1 MSVEGRVLIVED
13 DPAQREML
21 AGFLRDLGVE
31 TEEAEKGRRALD
43 VLDSQPIDLVVTDL
57 RMPGMEGSQLLKEI
71 KSQNPELGVVLVTA
85 FGTVQGAVE
94 ALKAGACNYLLKPLD
109 LDEVEHVIRRC
120 LADRQLRR
128 ENRELRQRLGEIES
142 LPGIVTAGG
151 PMAETLSKV
160 ARVAP
165 SNVSVLLLG
174 ESGTGKELLARA
186 IHAASPR
193 AEGPFVAVNA
203 AALSPTL
210 LESELFGHERGAFT
224 GADRARAG
232 RFESA
237 KGGTL
242 FLDEIG
248 ELPSDIQV
256 KLLRVLQ
263 ERAIERVGSNHSVPV
278 DVRVV
283 AATHH
288 DLPARLQEGNFRED
302 LYYRLAVVTIE
313 LPPLRRRR
321 SDIPLLVDHF
331 LEKHAGAAGGE
342 DKSFS
347 REAMDLVVRYDF
359 PGNVRELE
367 NVVQRCLVLARGNLI
382 SIDDLPGSILGAT
395 QTPTTE
401 DAGAEASLPARIESL
416 ERAAIDE
423 ALQLESGNQTRAA
436 SRLGISERA
445 LRYKLAKYRQD
456 PEDES

>member
-1 MSVEGRVLIVED
+1 MSLEGRVLIVED

-21 AGFLRDLGVE
+21 VGFLRDLGVE
-31 TEEAEKGRRALD
+31 TEEAENGRRAIDL
-43 VLDSQPIDLVVTDL
+43 LDSQPIDLVVTDL
-57 RMPGMEGSQLLKEI
+57 RMPGMEGSELLKEI
-71 KSQNPELGVVLVTA
+71 KSQNPEVGVVLVTA

-109 LDEVEHVIRRC
+109 LDEVEQVIRRC

-142 LPGIVTAGG
+142 LPGIVTTGG
-151 PMAETLSKV
+151 SMAETLSKV
-160 ARVAP
+160 GRVAP
-165 SNVSVLLLG
+165 SNISVLLQG

-193 AEGPFVAVNA
+193 ADGPFVAVNA

-210 LESELFGHERGAFT
+210 LESELFGHERGSFT

-237 KGGTL
+237 EGGTL

-248 ELPSDIQV
+248 ELPAEIQV

-263 ERAIERVGSNHSVPV
+263 ERAIERVGSNHSIPV
-278 DVRVV
+278 DARVV

-288 DLPARLQEGNFRED
+288 DLPARLQEGRFRED

-321 SDIPLLVDHF
+321 SDIPLLVEHF
-331 LEKHAGAAGGE
+331 LEKHSGAVDGE
-342 DKSFS
+342 TKSFS

-367 NVVQRCLVLARGNLI
+367 NVVQRCLVLARGKLI
-382 SIDDLPGSILGAT
+382 TIDDLPASILGAN
-395 QTPTTE
+395 QSSTPE
-401 DAGAEASLPARIESL
+401 VPGADASLPARIEAL

-423 ALQLESGNQTRAA
+423 ALKLENGNQTRAA
-436 SRLGISERA
+436 SQLGISERA

-456 PEDES
+456 SS

>member
-1 MSVEGRVLIVED
+1 MSLEGRVLIVED

-21 AGFLRDLGVE
+21 VGFLRDLGVE
-31 TEEAEKGRRALD
+31 TEAAENGRRALD
-43 VLDSQPIDLVVTDL
+43 LLDSQPIDLVVTDL
-57 RMPGMEGSQLLKEI
+57 RMPGMEGSELLKKI
-71 KSQNPELGVVLVTA
+71 KAQNPELGVVLVTA

-151 PMAETLSKV
+151 SMAETLSEV
-160 ARVAP
+160 GRVAP
-165 SNVSVLLLG
+165 SNVSVLLQG

-193 AEGPFVAVNA
+193 ADQPFVAVNA

-224 GADRARAG
+224 GADRARTG

-237 KGGTL
+237 EGGTL

-248 ELPSDIQV
+248 ELPAEIQV

-263 ERAIERVGSNHSVPV
+263 ERAIERVGSNQSIPV

-288 DLPARLQEGNFRED
+288 DLPARLQEGSFRED

-331 LEKHAGAAGGE
+331 LEKHAGAADGE
-342 DKSFS
+342 TKSFS
-347 REAMDLVVRYDF
+347 REDMDLVFRYYF
-359 PGNVRELE
+359 PGNVR
-367 NVVQRCLVLARGNLI
+367 
-382 SIDDLPGSILGAT
+382 
-395 QTPTTE
+395 
-401 DAGAEASLPARIESL
+401 
-416 ERAAIDE
+416 
-423 ALQLESGNQTRAA
+423 
-436 SRLGISERA
+436 
-445 LRYKLAKYRQD
+445 
-456 PEDES
+456 